1 MALNLGVSVIGHS
14 ACVEEERSG
23 RLAVVPIEN
32 ASMARKINMVHRK
45 EFSHTEILEELR
57 SIYNAIQ
64 AGQSD
69 LAVGLEGLPPAHPM

>member
-1 MALNLGVSVIGHS
+1 
-14 ACVEEERSG
+14 
-23 RLAVVPIEN
+23 
-32 ASMARKINMVHRK
+32 MARKINMVHRK

-69 LAVGLEGLPPAHPM
+69 LAVGLEGLPTAHPM